1 MFIER
6 PVETLNKVSNEIPN
20 EIFNEIPNEISNNE
34 VFNNKVP
41 NNNELI
47 EASNITLHISV
58 IVGFKCY
65 EVN

>member
-1 MFIER
+1 MFIEQ
-6 PVETLNKVSNEIPN
+6 PVETLNKVS
-20 EIFNEIPNEISNNE
+20 NEIPNEISNNE

-47 EASNITLHISV
+47 EASNIALHISV
-58 IVGFKCY
+58 IVGFKCH